1 MSIGDV
7 NRGGVGS
14 PGSTGRVPLWSIGLT
29 ALLVAT
35 GFAHRPFTSPASTST
50 AGGAPREEDGRGRS
64 ASRPSE
70 IPARG
75 WKDIVLRVYEGI
87 SDDRIL
93 ANAAAVTFYALLA
106 LFPAIAALVSIYGLF
121 ADPSTMASRLDSVS
135 GILPG
140 GAIDVVRE
148 QLTRLTAQGSAMLG
162 ISFVIGLAISLWSAN
177 GGIKALFDAL
187 NVVYEEKEKRSFI
200 NLNAVSL
207 AFTIGMIL
215 FLCVALACVIVVPVV
230 LNYLP
235 GVIGLI
241 FDIARWP
248 VLLVLVALT
257 LAFIY
262 RYGPSRTEPRWRWI
276 TWGSAFAALAWLAA
290 SALFSWY
297 ASSFGNFNKTY
308 GSLGAVI
315 GFMTWMWLSII
326 VILIGAKLNAETEHQ
341 TARES
346 TAGAPKPLGRRGA
359 KMADTVGPARG

>member
-1 MSIGDV
+1 MSVGDLD
-7 NRGGVGS
+7 RGEAAGGARS
-14 PGSTGRVPLWSIGLT
+14 GRPPLWTIGLSV
-29 ALLVAT
+29 LLVAL
-35 GFAHRPFTSPASTST
+35 GFGPRRSEAPSF
-50 AGGAPREEDGRGRS
+50 AGGDREQLEDRRGRS
-64 ASRPSE
+64 ADTPSE
-70 IPARG
+70 IPVRG

-121 ADPSTMASRLDSVS
+121 ADPGTIASRLDSVS

-140 GAIDVVRE
+140 GAIDVIRD
-148 QLTRLTAQGSAMLG
+148 QLTRLTAQGSATLG
-162 ISFVIGLAISLWSAN
+162 ISFVIGLVISLWSAN

-200 NLNAVSL
+200 KLNAVGL
-207 AFTIGMIL
+207 MFTFGVIFFIL
-215 FLCVALACVIVVPVV
+215 VALAGVIAIPIA

-235 GVIGLI
+235 RLIGLI
-241 FDIARWP
+241 IDIARWP
-248 VLLVLVALT
+248 VLLVLVALA

-262 RYGPSRTEPRWRWI
+262 RYGPSRREPLWRWI
-276 TWGSAFAALAWLAA
+276 SWGSAFAAVVWLAA

-297 ASSFGNFNKTY
+297 AASFGNFNKTY

-315 GFMTWMWLSII
+315 GFMMWIWLSII
-326 VILIGAKLNAETEHQ
+326 VILVGAKLNAETEHQ

-346 TAGAPKPLGRRGA
+346 TTGAPKPLGRRGA
-359 KMADTVGPARG
+359 KMADTVGPAR